1 MLTVAEQIRE
11 GRLVCPLTRQRLSV
25 RDDRLVT
32 EDGRQSYPR
41 VGGVPIL
48 ISDARRQASYRQ
60 QAGGSMHAEYL
71 APKTSRVRESL
82 RALIQPRNDY
92 RAAGAQK
99 AFQAVTE
106 HQPAR
111 SLCLS
116 VGGGPTRPHP
126 SLTNLNID
134 LFPNVDV
141 VGDGYALPYA
151 DEAVDTVHCE
161 AVLEHLAEPARA
173 LQEMRRTLRSGGL
186 GYFVT
191 PFLQGYHAYPNHYQN
206 FTLEGHNHLL
216 EKNGFRV
223 LDSGACV
230 GPTFAILDLCSL
242 YLRHHVP
249 GRIPSR
255 LAYAVFLLLTRPLR
269 PLDRRLN
276 QTPQASVLASTV
288 YALVEKR

>member
-1 MLTVAEQIRE
+1 MLPVTEQILQ
-11 GRLVCPLTRQRLSV
+11 GRLVCPLTRQKLSA
-25 RDDRLVT
+25 RDGRLVT
-32 EDGRQSYPR
+32 EDGGQTYPL

-48 ISDARRQASYRQ
+48 VSDATRQASYRQ
-60 QAGGSMHAEYL
+60 EAGGSMHAEYL
-71 APKTSRVRESL
+71 APKPPRLRESL

-92 RAAGAQK
+92 RAAGAEK
-99 AFQAVTE
+99 AFRAITE
-106 HQPAR
+106 DPSPG

-116 VGGGPTRPHP
+116 VGGGPTRPHR

-141 VGDGYALPYA
+141 VGDAYALPYA
-151 DEAVDTVHCE
+151 DEAVDTIHCE

-173 LQEMRRTLRSGGL
+173 LQEMRRVLRSGGL

-216 EKNGFRV
+216 EKSGFRV

-242 YLRHHVP
+242 YLRNHVP

-255 LAYAVFLLLTRPLR
+255 LAYGAFLLMTRPLR
-269 PLDRRLN
+269 PLDRLLN
-276 QTPQASVLASTV
+276 RAPQASVLASTV
-288 YALVEKR
+288 YALAEKR

>member
-1 MLTVAEQIRE
+1 MLAIAEQILE
-11 GRLVCPLTRQRLSV
+11 GRLVCPLTRQKLS
-25 RDDRLVT
+25 DGEGGLIT
-32 EDGRQSYPR
+32 EDGRRTYPV

-48 ISDARRQASYRQ
+48 IADDARQAAYRQ
-60 QAGGSMHAEYL
+60 EAGGSMHSEYL
-71 APKTSRVRESL
+71 ARKPSRTGELL
-82 RALIQPRNDY
+82 RGLIRPRNDY
-92 RAAGAQK
+92 RASGAEK
-99 AFQAVTE
+99 AFQAITE
-106 HQPAR
+106 GQAAG

-116 VGGGPTRPHP
+116 VGGGPTRPHG

-141 VGDGYALPYA
+141 VGDAYALPYA
-151 DEAVDTVHCE
+151 DEAVDTIHCE

-173 LQEMRRTLRSGGL
+173 LQEMHRTLRSGGL

-206 FTLEGHNHLL
+206 FTVEGHNHLL
-216 EKNGFRV
+216 ERSGFRV

-242 YLRHHVP
+242 YLRNHVP

-255 LAYAVFLLLTRPLR
+255 LAYAAGPWT
-269 PLDRRLN
+269 
-276 QTPQASVLASTV
+276 AC
-288 YALVEKR
+288 